1 MLQIQYVIH
10 NILNTNLQSVEVSLQ
25 HNLHLRKKPQGEQLS
40 EKSGEEGIT
49 SASLTST
56 LVLSIPLSVPVPS
69 QRQTF

>member
-25 HNLHLRKKPQGEQLS
+25 HNLRLRKKPQGEQLS